1 MFSNFAFPDKVSE
14 IFIIKLIGLIFE
26 NITFK
31 FNNKKMT
38 KNTILVAT
46 MAVVTLGTTT
56 QSCVAL
62 ATSSVGLAVLK
73 QILLGGIIKGLNIF
87 SNKDSFLSNQLI
99 AAAMPQQLK
108 DVNSTLQKLG
118 LSNLVQKEKEY
129 IAQAAQFT
137 VETSRPILVNAV
149 NSLTADDAA
158 RILQGGTGVATQI
171 LRDKTSQQLM
181 AAIAP
186 KVDAKLNEYGIV
198 KSLNSALS
206 GSSILGNLLGGQTS
220 SSVTGGISRFA
231 SEQMVNGL
239 FNIIQNH
246 EEQNKTSLLNSLKG
260 M

>member
-1 MFSNFAFPDKVSE
+1 MKR
-14 IFIIKLIGLIFE
+14 
-26 NITFK
+26 
-31 FNNKKMT
+31 
-38 KNTILVAT
+38 NTILVAT

-73 QILLGGIIKGLNIF
+73 QILLGGITKGLNIF

-99 AAAMPQQLK
+99 DAAMPQQLR
-108 DVNSTLQKLG
+108 DVNNTLQKLG
-118 LSNLVQKEKEY
+118 LNNLVQKEKEY

-137 VETSRPILVNAV
+137 VETSRPILINAV
-149 NSLTADDAA
+149 NNLTAQDAA
-158 RILQGGTGVATQI
+158 RIAQGGTGVATQI
-171 LRDKTSQQLM
+171 LKEKTSQQLM

-186 KVDAKLNEYGIV
+186 KVDAKLNEFGIV
-198 KSLNSALS
+198 KTLNNALA
-206 GSSILGNLLGGQTS
+206 GSNLLGGLLGGQNST

-246 EEQNKTSLLNSLKG
+246 EQQNSSAIMNSLRG
-260 M
+260 INQ